1 MWASAC
7 ATCTPG
13 FGILAARNSSLTTIA
28 RRAPKPGTYFSLSLW
43 SLPQSDVASQVE
55 GRALPMS
62 SASFGFCIQLSND
75 KPLSAFAFPVQA
87 IKGQC
92 PPSPPC

>member
-43 SLPQSDVASQVE
+43 SLPQSDVTSQVE

-62 SASFGFCIQLSND
+62 SASSD
-75 KPLSAFAFPVQA
+75 SA
-87 IKGQC
+87 
-92 PPSPPC
+92 SS